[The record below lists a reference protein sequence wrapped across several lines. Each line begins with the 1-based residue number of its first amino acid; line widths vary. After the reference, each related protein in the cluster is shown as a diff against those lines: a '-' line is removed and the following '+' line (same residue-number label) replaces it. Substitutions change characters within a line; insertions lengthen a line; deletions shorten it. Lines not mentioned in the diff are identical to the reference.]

1 MKSLIAL
8 SKAKLSNL
16 QAAVVSAIT
25 ATAGLALSFGLL
37 SQAREQVL
45 VSAAGIIIGAAVQ
58 VYAAIES

>member
-1 MKSLIAL
+1 MKSLLAI
-8 SKAKLSNL
+8 SQAKLSNL

-25 ATAGLALSFGLL
+25 AAAGLAVSFGLL

-58 VYAAIES
+58 VYAALES